1 MKTMKF
7 IYRFILIL
15 SALALAASCVEKVS
29 DADILAGRDRTT
41 IEVSYA
47 LGGTEVK
54 SVTVASA
61 SIKKTLE
68 VTVNNENLK
77 WNLESNRDW
86 CEVVS
91 EEHCGSGTVTLNI
104 AANEDFEARE
114 PATLTFVAGDYRG
127 FQITVNQNAAAF
139 IIGQPY
145 FVSGI
150 DGGSYNVNVTTPAG
164 TDWTYDAE
172 DWMEVTEGSP
182 SSNEEFTTTPLTIK
196 AAANDGASRYGT
208 LNLSAGEE
216 AGYINIYQF
225 GTELTYEEGSIL
237 LEGTEGA
244 GLTLTAPAY
253 VVNSVMAPKF
263 AAATV
268 TENGNGTSTVNVV
281 LKENLSDCSENREV
295 ELSLQL
301 ANASA
306 TIVELPSI
314 VQDYIPANGLVTGKG
329 MMAFAKAVAEGQPTT
344 DWEDNGVVTVK
355 GEIDM
360 SEVEGW
366 TGIGTADSPF
376 KGKFNGGG
384 FEITDLKNT
393 SAGLFAYCEGATIQ
407 NVVLGK
413 GCSLYYDKSYTG
425 LGGAFGG
432 IVSVAKKT
440 TTVTACQ
447 FDGAMDFAGT
457 NDNDEPAYIG
467 GIVGYADE
475 TSTVTKSKMTG
486 KIVLTSPSTSTE
498 SYVGGIVGMS
508 KGTITNN
515 EMGGEVLAQTGN
527 ILTVGGIASA
537 LPAETK
543 VGSNS
548 FMGTLTMGSGNTSQ
562 MIFGGLYGKILAD
575 RSFDKTSDMSV
586 TLGTIN
592 INGYSGGTSTS
603 LFVGGF
609 IGRAEAGVTLSFN
622 GYEAQTNI
630 FYDQTA
636 VRTTAYACF
645 GGILGGCDV
654 SSKVESV
661 TFENVSNQ
669 GSFTTE
675 YNSKNAVSLYRG
687 FVGGIAGYI
696 NGVSSFV
703 NCKNQGEP
711 HSREEVI
718 GLLGIDIL
726 KLTNSLPIPVG
737 HGVEPHSGFLYT
749 VARSII
755 HIDILLAIG
764 IHSYHIATRLHI
776 DRRQGLSIVVYTP
789 QKWSCAILVT
799 IEHTEQHMG
808 IRRTV
813 RVHRRIGIGAYG
825 HHSIRRET
833 NEYHRDTQQRDV
845 EYAPTILVCGE
856 YQHTEY
862 RKYKGGVDEHT
873 SICRHTHTIDH
884 KGIKVGS
891 QRYGIGD
898 DNTIDSSKDKHRDN
912 QGHNNHQRVVPPRLL
927 GIILI
932 ATEEEYHHQRWDS
945 QQVEDV
951 DTYRQT
957 HKVGNKDYP
966 THRRRTICILLPL
979 EHQPHYQRCEHRRQ
993 GIDLTLNGREPEGVG
1008 IGIRQRTYD
1017 TSTQHKNSTIQRV
1030 RHTTRSHYT
1039 TSKVGYSPKHKEYG
1053 EAAHQRIHT
1062 IDHHRHILGRGGK
1075 ERGYA
1080 CQHHKE
1086 WCPGRV
1092 THLELVGCCYKLTTI
1107 PQTCRRL
1114 HCHPIGERSNSE
1126 DTPAHD
1132 IIPKPKRGCI
1142 EDIGR
1147 LPI

>member
-172 DWMEVTEGSP
+172 DWMEVTEGTP

-253 VVNSVMAPKF
+253 VVNSVKAPKF

-475 TSTVTKSKMTG
+475 TSTVTKSKMNGNITLSSG
-486 KIVLTSPSTSTE
+486 YSQMLC
-498 SYVGGIVGMS
+498 YVGGLAG
-508 KGTITNN
+508 KTEGTISNT
-515 EMGGEVLAQTGN
+515 EMTGKLRFSSG
-527 ILTVGGIASA
+527 ISELVAGGITSV
-537 LPAETK
+537 LSEKT
-543 VGSNS
+543 VVSGNS
-548 FMGTLTMGSGNTSQ
+548 FMGELTLGGTSSNV
-562 MIFGGLYGKILAD
+562 ILGGLYGSVSSD
-575 RSFDKTSDMSV
+575 RNFDDASDKSV
-586 TLGTIN
+586 TLGN
-592 INGYSGGTSTS
+592 ISIDSFASAATTEVFAGG
-603 LFVGGF
+603 FVGK
-609 IGRAEAGVTLSFN
+609 AEAGVALSFK
-622 GYEAQTNI
+622 GYECQTNI
-630 FYDQTA
+630 SLDQSVNRA
-636 VRTTAYACF
+636 ASNVF
-645 GGILGGCDV
+645 IGGVLGGCDIEDAAKSV
-654 SSKVESV
+654 S
-661 TFENVSNQ
+661 FENVSNS
-669 GSFTTE
+669 GVYSTDYTTTASIQIARE
-675 YNSKNAVSLYRG
+675 
-687 FVGGIAGYI
+687 FIGGIAG
-696 NGVSSFV
+696 FV
-703 NCKNQGEP
+703 NGAASFKSCVNNGE
-711 HSREEVI
+711 I
-718 GLLGIDIL
+718 G
-726 KLTNSLPIPVG
+726 KLTSAANCANTKNYIIILGGIAGVVVGADAEFVSCENKAAVTNKHYSNCHPKETATNGWYNSCIASGILGAFENRSAYSAGKLVMTSCVNNDEIVSYRGAAAGIVG
-737 HGVEPHSGFLYT
+737 Y
-749 VARSII
+749 ARNAQIS
-755 HIDILLAIG
+755 
-764 IHSYHIATRLHI
+764 
-776 DRRQGLSIVVYTP
+776 
-789 QKWSCAILVT
+789 SCSNWGSLG
-799 IEHTEQHMG
+799 QN
-808 IRRTV
+808 
-813 RVHRRIGIGAYG
+813 
-825 HHSIRRET
+825 ST
-833 NEYHRDTQQRDV
+833 NSNNS
-845 EYAPTILVCGE
+845 A
-856 YQHTEY
+856 
-862 RKYKGGVDEHT
+862 YKGGIACT
-873 SICRHTHTIDH
+873 LTKSTIDNCTV
-884 KGIKVGS
+884 KCDVFCS
-891 QRYGIGD
+891 
-898 DNTIDSSKDKHRDN
+898 N
-912 QGHNNHQRVVPPRLL
+912 P
-927 GIILI
+927 
-932 ATEEEYHHQRWDS
+932 ATEIQSPGGILALSISGGVTVKNCAYYGNITINKGDQPLACGGVVAVAQDDTV
-945 QQVEDV
+945 VEGCKFGGKINGIEASANNV
-951 DTYRQT
+951 ESLA
-957 HKVGNKDYP
+957 VGNGLGNVSN
-966 THRRRTICILLPL
+966 I
-979 EHQPHYQRCEHRRQ
+979 
-993 GIDLTLNGREPEGVG
+993 TLWNG
-1008 IGIRQRTYD
+1008 T
-1017 TSTQHKNSTIQRV
+1017 
-1030 RHTTRSHYT
+1030 
-1039 TSKVGYSPKHKEYG
+1039 
-1053 EAAHQRIHT
+1053 
-1062 IDHHRHILGRGGK
+1062 L
-1075 ERGYA
+1075 
-1080 CQHHKE
+1080 
-1086 WCPGRV
+1086 
-1092 THLELVGCCYKLTTI
+1092 
-1107 PQTCRRL
+1107 
-1114 HCHPIGERSNSE
+1114 
-1126 DTPAHD
+1126 
-1132 IIPKPKRGCI
+1132 
-1142 EDIGR
+1142 
-1147 LPI
+1147 

>member
-86 CEVVS
+86 CVVVP
-91 EEHCGSGTVTLNI
+91 EEHRGSGSVTLSI

-114 PATLTFVAGDYRG
+114 PATLTFVAGDFRG
-127 FQITVNQNAAAF
+127 FQITVNQNATAF

-164 TDWTYDAE
+164 TEWNIDAE
-172 DWMEVTEGSP
+172 DWMEVTEGAP
-182 SSNEEFTTTPLTIK
+182 SAGEDFTTTALTIK
-196 AAANDGASRYGT
+196 ASANAGASRYGSVR
-208 LNLSAGEE
+208 LSAGEE
-216 AGYINIYQF
+216 KGYINVFQF
-225 GTELTYEEGSIL
+225 GTELTYEGGSIL

-244 GLTLTAPAY
+244 SLTLTAPAY
-253 VVNSVMAPKF
+253 VVNSVQAPKF

-268 TENGNGTSTVNVV
+268 TENEDGTSTVNVV

-329 MMAFAKAVAEGQPTT
+329 MMTFAKAVAEGQPTT

-432 IVSVAKKT
+432 IVSVAKET

-703 NCKNQGEP
+703 NCKNQGEMGQVA
-711 HSREEVI
+711 SVWNARSNNYFMVFGGVAGVI
-718 GLLGIDIL
+718 VGGDAHFDKCQNDAGITNMFYSNRDVTFTSNGWHAPCVAAGILGAFEYMVDPGTGNL
-726 KLTNSLPIPVG
+726 TMNECTNSAPIKSIRGNVAGILGFARRATLTSCNNTGNLDRLLTGTDHDAPYKAGIAAWLIDSNVKHCISVCKVYACGPSTTNQHAGGIISLAEGKVDVEGCAYYGDLITLPADGKKPVCG
-737 HGVEPHSGFLYT
+737 GVISEVGSE
-749 VARSII
+749 S
-755 HIDILLAIG
+755 D
-764 IHSYHIATRLHI
+764 
-776 DRRQGLSIVVYTP
+776 
-789 QKWSCAILVT
+789 VT
-799 IEHTEQHMG
+799 I
-808 IRRTV
+808 
-813 RVHRRIGIGAYG
+813 
-825 HHSIRRET
+825 RECRLGGNVDGTPINGNNVASLAVGTGECTCT
-833 NEYHRDTQQRDV
+833 N
-845 EYAPTILVCGE
+845 I
-856 YQHTEY
+856 
-862 RKYKGGVDEHT
+862 
-873 SICRHTHTIDH
+873 
-884 KGIKVGS
+884 
-891 QRYGIGD
+891 
-898 DNTIDSSKDKHRDN
+898 
-912 QGHNNHQRVVPPRLL
+912 
-927 GIILI
+927 
-932 ATEEEYHHQRWDS
+932 
-945 QQVEDV
+945 
-951 DTYRQT
+951 
-957 HKVGNKDYP
+957 
-966 THRRRTICILLPL
+966 
-979 EHQPHYQRCEHRRQ
+979 
-993 GIDLTLNGREPEGVG
+993 TLWNG
-1008 IGIRQRTYD
+1008 T
-1017 TSTQHKNSTIQRV
+1017 
-1030 RHTTRSHYT
+1030 
-1039 TSKVGYSPKHKEYG
+1039 
-1053 EAAHQRIHT
+1053 
-1062 IDHHRHILGRGGK
+1062 L
-1075 ERGYA
+1075 
-1080 CQHHKE
+1080 
-1086 WCPGRV
+1086 
-1092 THLELVGCCYKLTTI
+1092 
-1107 PQTCRRL
+1107 
-1114 HCHPIGERSNSE
+1114 
-1126 DTPAHD
+1126 
-1132 IIPKPKRGCI
+1132 
-1142 EDIGR
+1142 
-1147 LPI
+1147 